1 MKNLRTYCVDVAN
14 KVGINAAV
22 LLNQIIYWQG
32 KSKNKDKS
40 FYKLDAEWQTEL
52 GLSSVYA
59 VRRAKKRLIDNG
71 YIDVVYKLHNNK
83 RTTVIYLMVAGVV
96 KDFPDM
102 FTDVQTSNKDVK
114 PTKNIKSEVKNSKGA
129 TKHNNTQQINPV
141 ATVSDDLV
149 QSGTKVH
156 GDTNIAVTSLQTH
169 IEGVPVSVI
178 ETPLISQIKDNLFK
192 RVKPTLVESSEVIH
206 DRILAM
212 RKALEAKSSKIE
224 LTKLSLNG
232 LHK

>member
-32 KSKNKDKS
+32 KSKNKDNS
-40 FYKLDAEWQTEL
+40 FYKLDSEWQSEL

-83 RTTVIYLMVAGVV
+83 RTTVIYLMVVGVV

-102 FTDVQTSNKDVK
+102 FTDVQSTVKSNPKS
-114 PTKNIKSEVKNSKGA
+114 TKTNNSVIKTIKGA
-129 TKHNNTQQINPV
+129 TKDNNTPQIKPI
-141 ATVSDDLV
+141 ATVSDDLGE
-149 QSGTKVH
+149 SGTKVQ
-156 GDTNIAVTSLQTH
+156 GNPNIAVKSLQTH

-178 ETPLISQIKDNLFK
+178 ETPLINQIKDDLFK
-192 RVKPTLVESSEVIH
+192 RVKPTLVESDEVIH

-212 RKALEAKSSKIE
+212 RKALEAKSSKI
-224 LTKLSLNG
+224 NN
-232 LHK
+232 

>member
-59 VRRAKKRLIDNG
+59 VRRAKKILIDNG

-83 RTTVIYLMVAGVV
+83 RTTVIYLMISGIV

-102 FTDVQTSNKDVK
+102 FTDIQSTVK
-114 PTKNIKSEVKNSKGA
+114 SDPKSTKIIKGA
-129 TKHNNTQQINPV
+129 AKDSNTPQIKPI
-141 ATVSDDLV
+141 AAVSNDLV
-149 QSGTKVH
+149 QSDTKVH
-156 GDTNIAVTSLQTH
+156 GNPNIAVKSLQTH
-169 IEGVPVSVI
+169 IEGVPVSVV
-178 ETPLISQIKDNLFK
+178 ETPLISQIKDTLFN

-212 RKALEAKSSKIE
+212 RKALESKAQLIV
-224 LTKLSLNG
+224 
-232 LHK
+232 

>member
-1 MKNLRTYCVDVAN
+1 MKNLRTYCVDVAT

-40 FYKLDAEWQTEL
+40 FYKLDSEWQSEL

-83 RTTVIYLMVAGVV
+83 RTTVIYLMISGIV

-102 FTDVQTSNKDVK
+102 FTDIQTSTNKDVK
-114 PTKNIKSEVKNSKGA
+114 PTKTNNSVIKTIKGA
-129 TKHNNTQQINPV
+129 TNGNNTPQIKPI

-156 GDTNIAVTSLQTH
+156 ADTNIAVKSLQTH

-178 ETPLISQIKDNLFK
+178 ETPLINQIKDDLFK
-192 RVKPTLVESSEVIH
+192 RVKPKLVESDAVIH

-212 RKALEAKSSKIE
+212 RKALEAKSQLIV
-224 LTKLSLNG
+224 
-232 LHK
+232 

>member
-40 FYKLDAEWQTEL
+40 FYKLDSEWQSEL

-102 FTDVQTSNKDVK
+102 FTDVQSTDKSNHKS
-114 PTKNIKSEVKNSKGA
+114 TKIIKGA
-129 TKHNNTQQINPV
+129 AKDNNTPQIKPI

-149 QSGTKVH
+149 QSDTKVH
-156 GDTNIAVTSLQTH
+156 GNQNIAVKSLQTH

-178 ETPLISQIKDNLFK
+178 ETPLINQIKDDLFK
-192 RVKPTLVESSEVIH
+192 RVKPKLVESDEVIH

-212 RKALEAKSSKIE
+212 RKALEAKSSKIN
-224 LTKLSLNG
+224 S
-232 LHK
+232 

>member
-32 KSKNKDKS
+32 KSKNRDKS

-52 GLSSVYA
+52 GLGSVYA

-83 RTTVIYLMVAGVV
+83 RTTVIYLMISGIV

-102 FTDVQTSNKDVK
+102 FTDIQTSTNKDVK
-114 PTKNIKSEVKNSKGA
+114 PTKIIKGA
-129 TKHNNTQQINPV
+129 TKNDISCIKHNNTPQINPIDPV
-141 ATVSDDLV
+141 INDLV
-149 QSGTKVH
+149 QSDTKVH
-156 GDTNIAVTSLQTH
+156 GNPNIAVKSLQTH

-178 ETPLISQIKDNLFK
+178 ETPLINQIKDTLFK
-192 RVKPTLVESSEVIH
+192 RVKPKLVESSEVIH

-212 RKALEAKSSKIE
+212 RKALEEKSSIAV
-224 LTKLSLNG
+224 
-232 LHK
+232 

>member
-40 FYKLDAEWQTEL
+40 FYKLDAEWQSEL

-83 RTTVIYLMVAGVV
+83 RTTVIYLMVVGVV

-102 FTDVQTSNKDVK
+102 FTDIQSTVKSTPKSTKIIKGVTKD
-114 PTKNIKSEVKNSKGA
+114 
-129 TKHNNTQQINPV
+129 NNTPQIKPI
-141 ATVSDDLV
+141 ATLSDDLV
-149 QSGTKVH
+149 QSDTKVH
-156 GDTNIAVTSLQTH
+156 GNPNIAVTSLQTH
-169 IEGVPVSVI
+169 IEGVPVSVV
-178 ETPLISQIKDNLFK
+178 ETPLTNQIKDDLFK
-192 RVKPTLVESSEVIH
+192 RVKPKLVESDAVIH

-212 RKALEAKSSKIE
+212 RKALEAKSSKI
-224 LTKLSLNG
+224 NN
-232 LHK
+232 

>member
-22 LLNQIIYWQG
+22 LLNQIIYWQC

-40 FYKLDAEWQTEL
+40 FYKLDAEWQSEL

-102 FTDVQTSNKDVK
+102 FTDVQSTVKSNE
-114 PTKNIKSEVKNSKGA
+114 PTKIIKGI
-129 TKHNNTQQINPV
+129 TKDNNTPQIKPI

-149 QSGTKVH
+149 QSDTKVH
-156 GDTNIAVTSLQTH
+156 GNTNIAVKSLQTH

-178 ETPLISQIKDNLFK
+178 ETPLISQIKDTLFK
-192 RVKPTLVESSEVIH
+192 RVNPKLVESDEVIH

-212 RKALEAKSSKIE
+212 RKALEAKSSKI
-224 LTKLSLNG
+224 
-232 LHK
+232 